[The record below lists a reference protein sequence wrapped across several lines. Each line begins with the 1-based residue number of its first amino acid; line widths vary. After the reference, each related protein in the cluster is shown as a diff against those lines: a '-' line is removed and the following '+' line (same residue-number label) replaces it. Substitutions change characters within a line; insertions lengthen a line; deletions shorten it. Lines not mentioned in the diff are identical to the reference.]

1 MVYKPKS
8 WVVLSNTMNVS
19 TIDMGNG
26 YEAVFFEK
34 TEIMS
39 TYLLAIGIGD
49 LVGVQGF
56 TSDGILTRIWSYRS
70 GKGQLEAA
78 LKSAIRC
85 TDAMT
90 KYTNYQ
96 LPLKKIDHLAVPS
109 FFGAMENFGLIVYS
123 RYNLLLNPNDTQD
136 KLFSWMG
143 MTSVI
148 CHELSHHWFGD
159 VVTNKWWGDIFLHEG
174 FADFFE
180 NKAMALAYPK
190 EKDLMVRLIEL

>member
-1 MVYKPKS
+1 
-8 WVVLSNTMNVS
+8 
-19 TIDMGNG
+19 
-26 YEAVFFEK
+26 
-34 TEIMS
+34 
-39 TYLLAIGIGD
+39 
-49 LVGVQGF
+49 
-56 TSDGILTRIWSYRS
+56 
-70 GKGQLEAA
+70 
-78 LKSAIRC
+78 
-85 TDAMT
+85 MT

-96 LPLKKIDHLAVPS
+96 LPLKKIDHLAVPL
-109 FFGAMENFGLIVYS
+109 FLGAMENFGLIVYS

-136 KLFSWMG
+136 QLFSWMG

-190 EKDLMVRLIEL
+190 EKDLMVRLIKL